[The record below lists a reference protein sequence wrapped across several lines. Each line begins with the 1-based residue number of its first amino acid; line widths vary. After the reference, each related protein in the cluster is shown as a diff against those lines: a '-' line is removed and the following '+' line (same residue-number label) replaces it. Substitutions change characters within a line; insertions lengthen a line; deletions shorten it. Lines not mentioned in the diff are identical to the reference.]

1 MACTLSSCM
10 ALMALCLLCAAM
22 NAHAACCTS
31 GQPTYKGKEVNFVGL
46 PTCSD
51 GPCSGQGFDYRG
63 AGSSESPNPASCCDT
78 ETESAFLYNPQATVK
93 GASWPPIEQFP
104 SKWPGTGRKCN
115 SEAPRYRCTLGG
127 QEKKNT
133 RHHRHLL
140 S

>member
-1 MACTLSSCM
+1 
-10 ALMALCLLCAAM
+10 M

-31 GQPTYKGKEVNFVGL
+31 GQPTYKGKEVNFIGL

-104 SKWPGTGRKCN
+104 GKWPGTGRNCN
-115 SEAPRYRCTLGG
+115 AEAPRYRCTLGG